1 MKDIAFIATNY
12 KFMITE
18 EPTMKTRENKK
29 TGEFETVFD
38 RDGVQQFVVMLF
50 AKPKPQPGQRVGKG
64 EEIKVN
70 LACDPG
76 DGFVEGSYV
85 ELVNPVLNTYEMTND
100 EGRITGS
107 GLWFKAEG
115 LKPAGQGA
123 ASLAA

>member
-12 KFMITE
+12 KFMVTE
-18 EPTMKTRENKK
+18 APVAKTRENKA
-29 TGEFETVFD
+29 GEFETVVD
-38 RDGVQQFVVMLF
+38 KRTGEIQFVVMLF
-50 AKPKPQPGQRVGKG
+50 AKPKAQPGQRVGKG

-70 LACDPG
+70 LATDPG
-76 DGFVEGSYV
+76 DGFDDGTYV
-85 ELVNPVLNTYEMTND
+85 ELINPVLNTYEMTND

>member
-18 EPTMKTRENKK
+18 EPAMKTRENKK
-29 TGEFETVFD
+29 TGEFETVVD
-38 RDGVQQFVVMLF
+38 RDGVTQFVVMLF
-50 AKPKPQPGQRVGKG
+50 AKPRPQPGQRVGKG

-70 LACDPG
+70 LASDPG
-76 DGFVEGSYV
+76 DGFAEGSYV
-85 ELVNPVLNTYEMTND
+85 ELINPVLNTYEMTND

>member
-1 MKDIAFIATNY
+1 MKDIAFIASNY
-12 KFMITE
+12 RFMVTE
-18 EPTMKTRENKK
+18 APTMKTKEGKS
-29 TGEFETVFD
+29 GEFETVVD
-38 RDGVQQFVVMLF
+38 KRTGEVQFVVMLF
-50 AKPKPQPGQRVGKG
+50 AKPKPVPGQRVGKG

-70 LACDPG
+70 LPSDPG
-76 DGFVEGSYV
+76 DGFDEGTYV

-123 ASLAA
+123 ASVAA

>member
-1 MKDIAFIATNY
+1 MKDIAFIASNY
-12 KFMITE
+12 RFMVTE
-18 EPTMKTRENKK
+18 EPTMKTRENRK
-29 TGEFETVFD
+29 TGELETATD
-38 RDGVQQFVVMLF
+38 RDGVVQFVVMLF
-50 AKPKPQPGQRVGKG
+50 AKPRPVLGQRPGKG

-70 LACDPG
+70 LASDPG
-76 DGFVEGSYV
+76 EGFTEGMYV

-123 ASLAA
+123 ASVAA